1 MTPHERSHLEDVYFG
16 AFGMSYYIPP
26 TSLPFMSKTFV
37 TLFNPIQSPGHLLHS
52 YEQFGKDNVIPNCLH
67 IENVDIDNLYQF
79 HRQYDPYFFRCSL
92 PGTYSQEMSLAE
104 KHNTAGIL
112 STLRYGMSK
121 SLTLA
126 EAIIYDIF
134 FQSKG
139 EYTGFP
145 GYSIVTAT
153 TDGSYDL
160 PMMIG
165 FDEEDIINRLGL
177 FSSTE
182 ALKGKCVYK
191 TIISS
196 KAA

>member
-1 MTPHERSHLEDVYFG
+1 MTPKERTLLEDIYYS
-16 AFGMSYYIPP
+16 AFGTNYYIPP
-26 TSLPFMSKTFV
+26 TTLPFMNNRSV

-52 YEQFGKDNVIPNCLH
+52 YEQFGKDNRIPNHLY
-67 IENVDIDNLYQF
+67 IENVIIENLYRF
-79 HRQYDPYFFRCSL
+79 HRYSDPYFFTCSL

-112 STLRYGMSK
+112 STLQYSMSK

-153 TDGSYDL
+153 TDESYSL

-177 FSSTE
+177 FSSVE

-191 TIISS
+191 NILSS